1 MKIVKSL
8 KQSELLIKVISETIK
23 NEAKEQEDG
32 FLSML
37 LGTLAASILRSRL
50 TERGIIA
57 QLENMKIFNAS
68 HYASHASYYLTNFEI
83 QKHYQNEPRFNGAYS
98 RNNFSKIKDGEYIIN
113 LSEYKSI
120 GTHWISLYLNAK
132 DVTYFGSFGVEHILK
147 EI

>member
-8 KQSELLIKVISETIK
+8 KQSELLIKLISETIK

-50 TERGIIA
+50 TGRGIIA

-68 HYASHASYYLTNFEI
+68 LL
-83 QKHYQNEPRFNGAYS
+83 FN
-98 RNNFSKIKDGEYIIN
+98 
-113 LSEYKSI
+113 
-120 GTHWISLYLNAK
+120 
-132 DVTYFGSFGVEHILK
+132 
-147 EI
+147 